1 MDAKKTLDR
10 IYAMLSGESGEVKLA
25 TAKLEDGTTIR
36 AEAFEAGN
44 DVFVVTEEEEIPA
57 PVGEHT
63 LEGGNIL
70 VIEEEGKI
78 AEIKEPEGE
87 DLKYTDKDMEEMKSK
102 VEDLEKRVKMME
114 KEKEEMAAEKSE
126 LQKQKD
132 ELEAEKSELSK
143 SKEETEIKL
152 AKVEK
157 EKQELSEA
165 STPSVKHSPEK
176 ENERKGYRFAQK
188 RPQNTEDRVLEMLNF
203 NSK

>member
-78 AEIKEPEGE
+78 AEIKEPESE

-132 ELEAEKSELSK
+132 ELEAEKANLSK
-143 SKEETEIKL
+143 AKEETETKL

-176 ENERKGYRFAQK
+176 GNETKGYRFAQN